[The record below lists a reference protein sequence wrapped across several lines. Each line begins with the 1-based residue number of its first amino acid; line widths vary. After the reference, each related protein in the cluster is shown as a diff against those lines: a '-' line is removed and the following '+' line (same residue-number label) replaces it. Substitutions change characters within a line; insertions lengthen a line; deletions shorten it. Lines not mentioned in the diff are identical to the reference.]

1 MSEPGGLL
9 AGLGVSTAE
18 EAAYRALLRAGPS
31 TLSQLAEPAGI
42 STDALRRMVS
52 RLEELGL
59 VSRLAGRPLRLTA
72 TPPTVAI
79 EVLAARR
86 QDQLASSRAAA
97 TVLAAEEAR
106 STQGQPEELLEIIT
120 GPDAVA
126 QRFYQ
131 LHEAAQHEVLGLIQP
146 PFAIDTGV
154 PNLAQE
160 AGMRRGVVVRC
171 IYGPST
177 FEDEAMLAHAR
188 RAVAEGELARIGEVP
203 IKLTVADAKVAILPL
218 TSHPVAVESALVVHS
233 SALLDALVSL
243 FDVLWRTA
251 APFEL
256 SAGGDAA
263 ASDKPAL
270 GDIVALLASGM
281 QDETVARQLG
291 VSARTLQRRL
301 QVMFEQLGS
310 RTRFQAGFRAGL
322 QAAGDRSDGPHGDGD
337 GARNCSPEWP
347 DHLGHDWS
355 SPRARLGVSD
365 QLVR

>member
-1 MSEPGGLL
+1 MSEPGRLL
-9 AGLGVSTAE
+9 AGLGVSSAE
-18 EAAYRALLRAGPS
+18 EAAYRALLRTGPT
-31 TLSQLAEPAGI
+31 TLSQLADPAGI
-42 STDALRRMVS
+42 STGALRRMVP

-79 EVLAARR
+79 DALAARR

-97 TVLAAEEAR
+97 TVLAAEETR
-106 STQGQPEELLEIIT
+106 RPDGQPEELLEIVT

-131 LHEAAQHEVLGLIQP
+131 LHEAARHEVLGLVKP
-146 PFAIDTGV
+146 PFAIDTTQ

-171 IYGPST
+171 IYGPNT
-177 FEDEAMLAHAR
+177 FDDSAMLAHVR
-188 RAVAEGELARIGEVP
+188 RAVAGGEVARIGEVP

-218 TSHPVAVESALVVHS
+218 TSHPVAVQSALVVHA

-243 FDVLWRTA
+243 FEVLWGTA
-251 APFEL
+251 APLEL
-256 SAGGDAA
+256 SSTGAVA
-263 ASDKPAL
+263 ASGRPAF

-291 VSARTLQRRL
+291 VSARTLQRHL
-301 QVMFEQLGS
+301 QTLFEQLGS

-322 QAAGDRSDGPHGDGD
+322 RAAGDRGGGRPGRS
-337 GARNCSPEWP
+337 
-347 DHLGHDWS
+347 
-355 SPRARLGVSD
+355 
-365 QLVR
+365 